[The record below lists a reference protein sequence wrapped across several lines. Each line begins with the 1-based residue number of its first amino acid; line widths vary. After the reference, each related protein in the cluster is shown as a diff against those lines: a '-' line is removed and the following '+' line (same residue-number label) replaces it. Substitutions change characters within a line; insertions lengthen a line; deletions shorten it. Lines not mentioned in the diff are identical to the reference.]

1 MNGSDTEYRYYNVC
15 ADEMEMV
22 VDTEFVT
29 TTEGQRRRCVQIAL
43 VPYANVHVTS
53 RRRHTVFMW
62 RTVGGTTNE

>member
-1 MNGSDTEYRYYNVC
+1 MNGSDTLSVPMKWRWF
-15 ADEMEMV
+15 